1 MKKFLSMILVL
12 GLSATLL
19 AGCGGSS
26 DTADSGNSGDTAAEG
41 NDAGYNTLNIIAAH
55 GSTETVAQHTS
66 YVYLKE
72 LLEERSGGAIT
83 MDIYPNQQLG
93 GDREYTE
100 ACVQGNVTMGAPS
113 PAAIAALCPS
123 LNAFETPFLFSD
135 YETARATM
143 DSDAGKALLDSL
155 EQYGLK
161 GLGYYENGFRNLTC
175 NKEINTLADLK
186 GLKIRTMENNVHL
199 AIWQALGANPS
210 PLALSLIH
218 ISKCCTSAFLH
229 YGEKAMEQI
238 RNHVDGYELQQV
250 TLGIVITAGMVSNL
264 TVETVKNEYFYNDSI
279 AHGFYY
285 GCTVCPGAH
294 KHLHGELVSMGIL
307 VLLTLDKQ
315 FETRDRLFPFYK
327 ALGLPM
333 TMEAIELPESDLP
346 TLVDKAATMDNW
358 HYVPTP
364 ITKEQFTQ
372 AILDTDKAAKAWLAA
387 NK

>member
-1 MKKFLSMILVL
+1 MKKFLSLILVL

-143 DSDAGKALLDSL
+143 DSDAGQALLDSL

-210 PLALSLIH
+210 PLAFGELYTALQQG
-218 ISKCCTSAFLH
+218 AFDAQENPL
-229 YGEKAMEQI
+229 EQI
-238 RNHVDGYELQQV
+238 YNNKLHEVQDHVYLTQHIYTPYIVFMNLDVWNSLNEQTQQLIQECMDESVQYNRETCDTNNQACIDGINNSGMSQVYEVSDDLRAEMIQAC
-250 TLGIVITAGMVSNL
+250 TDAGIYDTVIEAAGGTYAQDL
-264 TVETVKNEYFYNDSI
+264 WAAAGFEY
-279 AHGFYY
+279 
-285 GCTVCPGAH
+285 
-294 KHLHGELVSMGIL
+294 
-307 VLLTLDKQ
+307 
-315 FETRDRLFPFYK
+315 
-327 ALGLPM
+327 
-333 TMEAIELPESDLP
+333 
-346 TLVDKAATMDNW
+346 
-358 HYVPTP
+358 
-364 ITKEQFTQ
+364 
-372 AILDTDKAAKAWLAA
+372 
-387 NK
+387 